1 MNTNSIN
8 SAMRVLR
15 ASTIVI
21 LGLITATVPALGA
34 DSGEIDSKMYPGSIC
49 RDASYTGGYT
59 NGTKYTSQAY
69 VANKRTDRAI
79 TVVCPIIRDN
89 MTNSAGIGGI
99 SIYYTDN
106 HPNEEITC
114 RARSRRLNGNAYD
127 YSRLMES
134 HRTGSDVMRVGNA
147 VTTRYA
153 DSYLTIDCTI
163 PPRSASGEMSLI
175 KSLIILENP

>member
-8 SAMRVLR
+8 SAMRVLH

-21 LGLITATVPALGA
+21 LGLTTATVPALGA
-34 DSGEIDSKMYPGSIC
+34 DSGEFDTKMYPGSIC

-99 SIYYTDN
+99 GIYYTDN
-106 HPNEEITC
+106 HPSEEIVC
-114 RARSRRLNGNAYD
+114 RARSRRLDGRPYD
-127 YSRLMES
+127 YSKAMES
-134 HRTGSDVMRVGNA
+134 RETGSNTMWLGNA

-153 DSYLTIDCTI
+153 DSYLTVDCAI
-163 PPRSASGEMSLI
+163 PPKSASGEMSLI
-175 KSLIILENP
+175 KSIIITENR